1 MSGYG
6 VNQELETPELL
17 TELSVPRQS
26 ASSALVVKL
35 RTRSEMQRDVDC
47 TGLHV
52 TTQLH
57 VVEGD
62 VGRKERGVVL
72 EKLGYFVEVKDG
84 AALKRPARHSADL
97 RAHGFNSDFVD
108 VKLFLLVEVEN
119 EVNCMRLFVD
129 CSDCADDAIDIA
141 VCTVKS
147 VPRMNRCPDF

>member
-1 MSGYG
+1 MSGFG

-17 TELSVPRQS
+17 TKLSVPHQS
-26 ASSALVVKL
+26 ASSALVVNL
-35 RTRSEMQRDVDC
+35 RTRSEMQCNVDC
-47 TGLHV
+47 TGVHV
-52 TTQLH
+52 ATQLH

-108 VKLFLLVEVEN
+108 VKLLLLVELHASL
-119 EVNCMRLFVD
+119 R
-129 CSDCADDAIDIA
+129 
-141 VCTVKS
+141 
-147 VPRMNRCPDF
+147 